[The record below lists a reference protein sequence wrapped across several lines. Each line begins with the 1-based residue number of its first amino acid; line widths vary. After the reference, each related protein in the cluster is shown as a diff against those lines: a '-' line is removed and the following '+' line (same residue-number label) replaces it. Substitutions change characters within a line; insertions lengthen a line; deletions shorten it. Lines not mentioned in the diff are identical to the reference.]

1 MTSFNFQAA
10 FGGLQNTL
18 VVFAGACE
26 IGFKEIGTGV
36 NAANDKIE
44 KLEIM
49 IQDLTSLVKTQQ
61 EKITKKEEKEEGE
74 ALMLE
79 VSGQIMIKRIPSRM
93 KAIAHE
99 KLRVDSAD
107 QFEWLSTTP
116 EGEYT
121 TLWIKHDSK
130 SIVRNAIRMK
140 LNWERELPLN
150 SRDRKSVSSIIIEQ
164 VAPRSFTPLLSKLR
178 SNLVSMREEGRAS
191 TSFVQNIRYEAS
203 SGTLAYIYQERT
215 VKPTRATV
223 LGYVANRPL
232 EGREFENVPWYDTRT
247 GQLQGRF
254 NERPG
259 AAAANGAKRKTAQR
273 KPDNKHP
280 QFASGSNRQPIIE
293 RGGGD
298 SQHTYPEPHR
308 EPATPHNY
316 YNSNRNQ
323 RKIDNINTK
332 GKVTSRPTPKF
343 PMPKL
348 KLQPKH
354 EDDINKP
361 NTWISTS
368 YLLIQD
374 EITKMNTAVIYGEQD
389 EPNPEVITL
398 RMQIDVLQQDKCP
411 ISLKEPTRENTNSL
425 IEIMKRE
432 MNVEPD
438 LSLYH
443 WMSELHSHDP
453 RRRILTLALNEKDD
467 ISAQLYKLGSSKS
480 SIGAINTLLHSIC
493 RSLLQYQATPSNF
506 LQIKMEAVCRIE
518 EIFNA
523 ITLKINSALKK
534 IKAEERAADPIDL
547 DIDEDN
553 FKYNRMRNYF
563 LEVGCT
569 DGQLLDKVDTKHSEL
584 TTRYG
589 VNYADATLGEYINIF
604 PWKFIIGNEMLNKD
618 YYAMKNELNFFHE
631 DDPASISEEEM
642 DQDQS
647 MNAKRKRSPNPETPT
662 KPNKPAKTA
671 SSLAIENRKPT
682 PIKPFPAEIS
692 SLEIDQ
698 TSSEYGLI
706 DGISKLHDSAEDVN
720 LDRAENEDEGIAAP
734 QEPHDVQTEPLNKDN
749 TTLSMKAASALYN
762 KVTAAKD
769 KFKR

>member
-1 MTSFNFQAA
+1 MTSFNFKAA

-140 LNWERELPLN
+140 LNWERELPPN
-150 SRDRKSVSSIIIEQ
+150 SRDRKSVSRIIIEQ

-191 TSFVQNIRYEAS
+191 TSFVQNIRYEVS
-203 SGTLAYIYQERT
+203 TGTLAYIYQERT

-232 EGREFENVPWYDTRT
+232 EGREFENIPWYDTRT

-259 AAAANGAKRKTAQR
+259 ASAANGTIRKTAQSR
-273 KPDNKHP
+273 PYNQHP

-293 RGGGD
+293 RGGRD
-298 SQHTYPEPHR
+298 SQHTYP
-308 EPATPHNY
+308 
-316 YNSNRNQ
+316 
-323 RKIDNINTK
+323 
-332 GKVTSRPTPKF
+332 
-343 PMPKL
+343 
-348 KLQPKH
+348 
-354 EDDINKP
+354 DDP
-361 NTWISTS
+361 
-368 YLLIQD
+368 
-374 EITKMNTAVIYGEQD
+374 G
-389 EPNPEVITL
+389 
-398 RMQIDVLQQDKCP
+398 
-411 ISLKEPTRENTNSL
+411 
-425 IEIMKRE
+425 
-432 MNVEPD
+432 
-438 LSLYH
+438 
-443 WMSELHSHDP
+443 
-453 RRRILTLALNEKDD
+453 
-467 ISAQLYKLGSSKS
+467 
-480 SIGAINTLLHSIC
+480 
-493 RSLLQYQATPSNF
+493 
-506 LQIKMEAVCRIE
+506 
-518 EIFNA
+518 
-523 ITLKINSALKK
+523 
-534 IKAEERAADPIDL
+534 
-547 DIDEDN
+547 
-553 FKYNRMRNYF
+553 
-563 LEVGCT
+563 
-569 DGQLLDKVDTKHSEL
+569 
-584 TTRYG
+584 
-589 VNYADATLGEYINIF
+589 
-604 PWKFIIGNEMLNKD
+604 
-618 YYAMKNELNFFHE
+618 
-631 DDPASISEEEM
+631 DPASISEEEM

-647 MNAKRKRSPNPETPT
+647 INAKRKRSPNSETPT

-682 PIKPFPAEIS
+682 PIKSFSAEIS

-698 TSSEYGLI
+698 TSSEYGII
-706 DGISKLHDSAEDVN
+706 DGISKLHDSTEDVN
-720 LDRAENEDEGIAAP
+720 LDRAENEDDGIAAP
-734 QEPHDVQTEPLNKDN
+734 QEPQDVETEPLSKDN